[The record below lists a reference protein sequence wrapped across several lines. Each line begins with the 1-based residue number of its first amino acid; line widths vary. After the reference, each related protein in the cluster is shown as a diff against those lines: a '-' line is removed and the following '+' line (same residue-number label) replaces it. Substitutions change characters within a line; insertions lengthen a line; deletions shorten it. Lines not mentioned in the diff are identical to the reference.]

1 MVNAEVLND
10 SQKTAL
16 SSALGT
22 AAANIGQTLSGLL
35 TKQTSVELSNLDGA
49 GLGEAASGLQGT
61 LVQVK
66 MTFKGAATG
75 GGAFVMEE
83 IPAAYIADLMIGQ
96 DGSNPPASLTDLHL
110 SAVSEV
116 GSQMATAFAGALA
129 LATDKNFTVTA
140 ADLEIQP
147 DASLKSLGS
156 SAGDPTVACDFQVT
170 MEGIAPFILKALL
183 SPKFVQG
190 LTSVGAVPA
199 PAAVAAQGAGFTPG
213 TSFPPVASGPVTV
226 QPAQMTPMQQGSYTG
241 GSGNL
246 DLIMEVPLQI
256 TVELGRTLKTVRE
269 ILALGSGS
277 VVELEKLAG
286 EPVDIL
292 VNEKPIARGEVVV
305 IDENFGIRITE
316 IINPHDR
323 VSF

>member
-10 SQKTAL
+10 SQKAAL
-16 SSALGT
+16 SSALST
-22 AAANIGQTLSGLL
+22 AAGNIGQTLSGLL
-35 TKQTSVELSNLDGA
+35 TKQTSVELGNLGA
-49 GLGEAASGLQGT
+49 AALGEASSGLQGT

-66 MTFKGAATG
+66 MNFKGSAAG
-75 GGAFVMEE
+75 GGAFVLEE
-83 IPAAYIADLMIGQ
+83 PAAAYIADLMIGQ

-116 GSQMATAFAGALA
+116 GSQMATAFCGTLA
-129 LATDKNFTVTA
+129 LAVDKTLTVTTS
-140 ADLEIQP
+140 DLEVQS
-147 DASLKSLGS
+147 DLSLKALGS
-156 SAGDPTVACDFQVT
+156 TVGDPVMVGNFNVA
-170 MEGIAPFILKALL
+170 MEGIAPFVLKVLL
-183 SPKFVQG
+183 SSKFALG
-190 LTSVGAVPA
+190 LTSSGPVAAA
-199 PAAVAAQGAGFTPG
+199 PAAAVSGFTPG
-213 TSFPPVASGPVTV
+213 TSFPAAGGGQPTV
-226 QPAQMTPMQQGSYTG
+226 QPVQMTPIQQGAYTG
-241 GSGNL
+241 APGNL

-269 ILALGSGS
+269 ILALGAGS

-323 VSF
+323 VNV